1 MTYQFRQVLVSISC
15 SVKSIGNV
23 INVDQLTVKSI
34 YNLCIN
40 FIIKRL
46 GKLAKTGDSSKAER
60 RSGGGRLSQVLNVA
74 MANDAL
80 KPKTK
85 QLPKSFCREG
95 GGKEV
100 WQPGCLA
107 CLAGLAD
114 LPGWLAGWLAKSV
127 RP

>member
-1 MTYQFRQVLVSISC
+1 MHKLYNQATWQVGQNRRQRSE
-15 SVKSIGNV
+15 
-23 INVDQLTVKSI
+23 T
-34 YNLCIN
+34 
-40 FIIKRL
+40 
-46 GKLAKTGDSSKAER
+46 ER
-60 RSGGGRLSQVLNVA
+60 RSRGREGGGRLSQVLNVA

-85 QLPKSFCREG
+85 QLPKSFCRED